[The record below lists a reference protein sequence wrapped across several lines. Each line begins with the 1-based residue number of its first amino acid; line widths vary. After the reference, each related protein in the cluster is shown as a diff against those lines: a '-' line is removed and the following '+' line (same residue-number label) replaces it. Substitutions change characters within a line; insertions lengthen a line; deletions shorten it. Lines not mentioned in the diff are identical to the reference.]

1 LKLRPNDFHHPEN
14 FIGGTRVKNRFFRVV
29 IVLVLFELGILLVFL
44 PWSTQYW
51 DHNFFLSRY
60 PELIQLL
67 LHPAVRGFISGLGIL
82 DIIVAINLL
91 RRAPAPSVPP
101 VE

>member
-1 LKLRPNDFHHPEN
+1 MNSRFLRV
-14 FIGGTRVKNRFFRVV
+14 I

-60 PELIQLL
+60 PELIQFL

-91 RRAPAPSVPP
+91 RRAPTPSAPPA
-101 VE
+101 E

>member
-1 LKLRPNDFHHPEN
+1 LKLRPNDFHCPEN
-14 FIGGTRVKNRFFRVV
+14 LPGGTRVKNRFLRVL

-60 PELIQLL
+60 PELIQIL

-91 RRAPAPSVPP
+91 RRAPTPSSPAA
-101 VE
+101 E

>member
-1 LKLRPNDFHHPEN
+1 M
-14 FIGGTRVKNRFFRVV
+14 KNRFLRVI

-51 DHNFFLSRY
+51 DHNFFLGRY
-60 PELIQLL
+60 PELIRYLL
-67 LHPAVRGFISGLGIL
+67 YPAVRGLISGLGIL

-91 RRAPAPSVPP
+91 RRASAPSA
-101 VE
+101 E

>member
-1 LKLRPNDFHHPEN
+1 M
-14 FIGGTRVKNRFFRVV
+14 KNRFLRVI

-60 PELIQLL
+60 PEMIRFL
-67 LHPAVRGFISGLGIL
+67 LHPAVRGLISGLGVL

-91 RRAPAPSVPP
+91 RRAPETSA
-101 VE
+101 E

>member
-1 LKLRPNDFHHPEN
+1 M
-14 FIGGTRVKNRFFRVV
+14 KNRFLRVI

-51 DHNFFLSRY
+51 DHNFFLGRY
-60 PELIQLL
+60 PELIRYLL
-67 LHPAVRGFISGLGIL
+67 YPAVRGLISGLGIL

-91 RRAPAPSVPP
+91 RRAPAPSA
-101 VE
+101 E

>member
-1 LKLRPNDFHHPEN
+1 
-14 FIGGTRVKNRFFRVV
+14 VKNRFFRVI

-51 DHNFFLSRY
+51 DHNFFLGRY
-60 PELIQLL
+60 PELIRFL
-67 LHPAVRGFISGLGIL
+67 LHPAVRGMISGLGIL

-91 RRAPAPSVPP
+91 RRAPTPSAQ
-101 VE
+101 

>member
-1 LKLRPNDFHHPEN
+1 M
-14 FIGGTRVKNRFFRVV
+14 TNRFLRVL

-60 PELIQLL
+60 PELIRYLL
-67 LHPAVRGFISGLGIL
+67 YPAVRGLISGLGIL
-82 DIIVAINLL
+82 DVFVAINLL
-91 RRAPAPSVPP
+91 RRAPAPPAPP
-101 VE
+101 AH

>member
-1 LKLRPNDFHHPEN
+1 LKLRPNDFYYPEN
-14 FIGGTRVKNRFFRVV
+14 LPGGLRVKNRFLRVL

-60 PELIQLL
+60 PDLIQLL

-91 RRAPAPSVPP
+91 RRAPAPAA
-101 VE
+101 E

>member
-1 LKLRPNDFHHPEN
+1 M
-14 FIGGTRVKNRFFRVV
+14 KNRFLRVI

-60 PELIQLL
+60 PELIQIL

-91 RRAPAPSVPP
+91 RRAPTPSTPTA
-101 VE
+101 E

>member
-1 LKLRPNDFHHPEN
+1 
-14 FIGGTRVKNRFFRVV
+14 VKNRFFRVI

-60 PELIQLL
+60 PELIRFL
-67 LHPAVRGFISGLGIL
+67 LHPAVRGMISGLGIL

-91 RRAPAPSVPP
+91 RRAPAPAAPSV
-101 VE
+101 E

>member
-1 LKLRPNDFHHPEN
+1 M
-14 FIGGTRVKNRFFRVV
+14 KNRFLRVL

-60 PELIQLL
+60 PDLIQILL
-67 LHPAVRGFISGLGIL
+67 YPAVRGFISGLGIL

-91 RRAPAPSVPP
+91 RRAPAPAA
-101 VE
+101 E

>member
-1 LKLRPNDFHHPEN
+1 M
-14 FIGGTRVKNRFFRVV
+14 KNRFLRVI

-51 DHNFFLSRY
+51 DHNFFLGRY
-60 PELIQLL
+60 PELIQFL

-91 RRAPAPSVPP
+91 RRAPAPSAPP

>member
-1 LKLRPNDFHHPEN
+1 M
-14 FIGGTRVKNRFFRVV
+14 KNRFFRVI

-51 DHNFFLSRY
+51 DHNFFLGRY
-60 PELIQLL
+60 PELIRFL
-67 LHPAVRGFISGLGIL
+67 LHPAVRGMISGLGIL

-91 RRAPAPSVPP
+91 RRAPTPSAQ
-101 VE
+101 

>member
-1 LKLRPNDFHHPEN
+1 M
-14 FIGGTRVKNRFFRVV
+14 KNRFLRVI

-51 DHNFFLSRY
+51 DHNFFLGRY
-60 PELIQLL
+60 PELIRYLL
-67 LHPAVRGFISGLGIL
+67 YPAVRGLISGLGIL

-91 RRAPAPSVPP
+91 RRAPEPSAH
-101 VE
+101 

>member
-1 LKLRPNDFHHPEN
+1 M
-14 FIGGTRVKNRFFRVV
+14 KNRFLRVI

-51 DHNFFLSRY
+51 DHNFFLGRY
-60 PELIQLL
+60 PELIRYLL
-67 LHPAVRGFISGLGIL
+67 YPAVRGLISGLGVL

-91 RRAPAPSVPP
+91 RRAPEPSAH
-101 VE
+101 

>member
-1 LKLRPNDFHHPEN
+1 MNSRFLRV
-14 FIGGTRVKNRFFRVV
+14 I

-60 PELIQLL
+60 PELIQFL

-91 RRAPAPSVPP
+91 RRAPAPSAPTVK
-101 VE
+101 

>member
-1 LKLRPNDFHHPEN
+1 M
-14 FIGGTRVKNRFFRVV
+14 KNRFFRVI

-51 DHNFFLSRY
+51 DHNFFLGRY
-60 PELIQLL
+60 PELIRYLL
-67 LHPAVRGFISGLGIL
+67 YPAVRGLISGLGIL

-91 RRAPAPSVPP
+91 RRAPAPSAQ
-101 VE
+101 

>member
-1 LKLRPNDFHHPEN
+1 LAC
-14 FIGGTRVKNRFFRVV
+14 GTRVKNRFLRVI

-51 DHNFFLSRY
+51 DHNFFLGRY
-60 PELIQLL
+60 PELIRYLL
-67 LHPAVRGFISGLGIL
+67 YPAVRGLISGLGIL

-91 RRAPAPSVPP
+91 RRAPTPSA
-101 VE
+101 E

>member
-1 LKLRPNDFHHPEN
+1 
-14 FIGGTRVKNRFFRVV
+14 VKNRFFRVI

-51 DHNFFLSRY
+51 DHNFFLGRY
-60 PELIQLL
+60 PELIRYLL
-67 LHPAVRGFISGLGIL
+67 YPAVRGLISGLGIL

-91 RRAPAPSVPP
+91 RRAPAPSAQ
-101 VE
+101 

>member
-1 LKLRPNDFHHPEN
+1 M
-14 FIGGTRVKNRFFRVV
+14 KNRFLRVI

-51 DHNFFLSRY
+51 DHNFFLGRY
-60 PELIQLL
+60 PELIRYL
-67 LHPAVRGFISGLGIL
+67 LHPTVRGFISGLGVL

-91 RRAPAPSVPP
+91 RAPVRSAPSA
-101 VE
+101 E